1 MYGTCH
7 KKLYNIRGFAV
18 WVFRRSSAE
27 SAQIFRG
34 MSAEASK
41 GIRGIVKGY
50 PRNRQRVPADLFKG
64 ISAVVKGVCAESRE

>member
-1 MYGTCH
+1 MKLIYGTCH
-7 KKLYNIRGFAV
+7 KKLYNIRGFAA

-27 SAQIFRG
+27 SAEIFRG

-50 PRNRQRVPADLFKG
+50 PRNPQRVSVESSKG
-64 ISAVVKGVCAESRE
+64 ICGFV